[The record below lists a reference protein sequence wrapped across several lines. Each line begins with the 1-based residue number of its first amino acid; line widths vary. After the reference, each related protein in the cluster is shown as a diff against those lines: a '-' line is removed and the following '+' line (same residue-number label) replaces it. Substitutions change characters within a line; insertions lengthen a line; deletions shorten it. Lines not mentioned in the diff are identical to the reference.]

1 MYFRNQ
7 FYHPADNLSGIIY
20 VSNFSK
26 QKHLQYEPRFKNVKS
41 IVLYNSVEQNK
52 RIKEKNSSPYFLFF
66 GRLSREK
73 GIISLI
79 NAFLDLPDQQLKIVG
94 TGMLYDEIL
103 EMTKESKNIEVLGY
117 RSGKQLQDIVEG
129 AHFVIIPSEWYENNP
144 MTIIEAY
151 SLGVPVI
158 GTNIG
163 GIPEIIEDGK
173 TGFIVE
179 PYSKQS
185 LKNAVHIS
193 SQLTDEQYSKMS
205 NFAVDFAKRNFEE
218 TNYYHH
224 LINFYKE
231 TLNLKL

>member
-1 MYFRNQ
+1 
-7 FYHPADNLSGIIY
+7 
-20 VSNFSK
+20 V
-26 QKHLQYEPRFKNVKS
+26 V
-41 IVLYNSVEQNK
+41 QNEK
-52 RIKEKNSSPYFLFF
+52 IKIKNSSPYFLFF

-79 NAFLDLPDQQLKIVG
+79 NVFLDLPDQQLKIVG